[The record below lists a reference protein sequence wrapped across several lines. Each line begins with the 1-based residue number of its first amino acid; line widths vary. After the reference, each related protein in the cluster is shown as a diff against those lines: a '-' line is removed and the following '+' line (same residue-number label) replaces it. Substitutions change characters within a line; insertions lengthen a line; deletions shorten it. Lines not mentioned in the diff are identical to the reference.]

1 MYERF
6 WDVNMFSYAWRKL
19 FVDGPLS
26 SSTSKSG
33 EKYLKQVIV
42 TK

>member
-6 WDVNMFSYAWRKL
+6 WDVNMFSYAWWKL

-33 EKYLKQVIV
+33 EKYLNQAIA